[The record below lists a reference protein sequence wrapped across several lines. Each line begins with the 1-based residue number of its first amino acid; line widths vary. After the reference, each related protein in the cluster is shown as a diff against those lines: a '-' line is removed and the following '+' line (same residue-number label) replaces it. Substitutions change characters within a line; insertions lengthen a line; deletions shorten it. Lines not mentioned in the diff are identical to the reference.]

1 MMKVSDFVFKFLAEH
16 GVRHVFLVT
25 GGGAMHLNDSLGRE
39 KRILPVCNHHEQG
52 CAIGAE
58 GYARA
63 QETVGVVSVTTGPGG
78 TNAITGVLGQWL
90 DSIPAIVISGQVRWD
105 TTAMSTGLPLRQLG
119 DQEADIVPMVQSIT
133 KYAVSVTDPT
143 SIREHLEKAW
153 HLAVSG
159 RPGPVWIDIPLNVQ
173 GAMVDETT
181 LRGWEPAP
189 TSDAMGAEA
198 LQEAVAGM
206 IERLKAAR
214 RPVIFGGS
222 GVRLSGAARNG
233 LFKRVAERVGAPVQ
247 LAWNAIDLLSSEH
260 GLYCGR
266 PSTLGQRAA
275 NFIFQNSDFLLNV
288 GCRMNL
294 RQIGYTYPA
303 VARGAWKVSVDVDPV
318 ELRKPTFRPDQG
330 ICADAQDFLLELL
343 RQLEQDPFFDRASRP
358 EWQSWMAWC
367 AERLRRYPAVP
378 EAWRQVH
385 PEDQALINPY
395 HFCETL
401 GRCLAPGDVVVS
413 SNGASCVIPIQ
424 AMPIR
429 EGVRH
434 IVNSGC
440 AAMGYGLPAAV
451 GACFAASAKRV
462 ICLEGDGSL
471 QMNVQE
477 LQTAVHHKL
486 DLKIFVFSN
495 GGYLSI
501 RTTQTNLFDGHL
513 VGEGPGSGV
522 SFPDLVKLAQ
532 AYGLSAFRLEG
543 HEGMEQRIREALSMA
558 GPVLVDVRM
567 DPGQV
572 FMPRVSSKR
581 LPDGKMVSSPLEDLF
596 PFLERDEFQSNMIIQ
611 PWESNG

>member
-1 MMKVSDFVFKFLAEH
+1 MLKVSDFVFKFLADR

-52 CAIGAE
+52 CAISAE

-63 QETVGVVSVTTGPGG
+63 QESIGVASVTTGPGG
-78 TNAITGVLGQWL
+78 TNALTGVLGQWL
-90 DSIPAIVISGQVRWD
+90 DSIPAIIISGQVRWD

-119 DQEADIVPMVQSIT
+119 DQEANIVPMVQAIT
-133 KYAVSVTDPT
+133 KFAVSVTDPA

-153 HLAVSG
+153 HLALSG

-173 GAMVDETT
+173 GAMVDETA
-181 LRGWEPAP
+181 LSGWEPTPAP
-189 TSDAMGAEA
+189 GTLVPEA
-198 LQEAVAGM
+198 LQAAVARVLQ
-206 IERLKAAR
+206 RLKAAK

-222 GVRLSGAARNG
+222 GVRLSGAARSG
-233 LFKRVAERVGAPVQ
+233 LFKRVVERLGAPVQ
-247 LAWNAIDLLSSEH
+247 LAWNAIDLLPSEH
-260 GLYCGR
+260 ELYFGR

-294 RQIGYTYPA
+294 RQIGYAYPA

-318 ELRKPTFRPDQG
+318 ELQKPTFRPDQG
-330 ICADAQDFLLELL
+330 ICADAQDFLQELL
-343 RQLEQDPFFDRASRP
+343 QQVERDPFFSQPSHA
-358 EWQSWMAWC
+358 EWQPWLEWC
-367 AERLRRYPAVP
+367 LERQRRYPLVP
-378 EAWRQVH
+378 EAWKQAH
-385 PEDQALINPY
+385 PADPALINPY

-401 GRCLAPGDVVVS
+401 GLCLDPGDIVVS
-413 SNGASCVIPIQ
+413 SNGASCVVPIQ
-424 AMPIR
+424 VMPIR

-440 AAMGYGLPAAV
+440 AGMGYGLPAAV

-462 ICLEGDGSL
+462 VCLEGDGSI
-471 QMNVQE
+471 QMNIQE
-477 LQTAVHHKL
+477 LQTAVHHHL

-501 RTTQTNLFDGHL
+501 RTTQNNLFEGHL

-532 AYGLSAFRLEG
+532 AYGLRAFRLEG
-543 HEGMEQRIREALSMA
+543 HEGLDQRIREALSME

-567 DPGQV
+567 DPEQV

-581 LPDGKMVSSPLEDLF
+581 LPDGKMISSPLEDLF
-596 PFLERDEFQSNMIIQ
+596 PFLDKEEFRSNMIIST
-611 PWESNG
+611 WENN